1 MRIEVLGGLRVVG
14 EDDEIAIG
22 GRLPRLTLAALAS
35 QAGHPLSVDRLIDH
49 VWADRPPKTA
59 RNSLQIAVHR
69 LRRALGEGA
78 IEHRDN
84 GYLLRVDE
92 DQVDALR
99 FERLAAEGSRRHS
112 AGDFESAAAHFVE
125 ALGLWSGLPYAGF
138 DEELLVR
145 EASRLSELRL
155 VTLDRAYDVAL
166 RLGRHAEVAAQLPA
180 QVAAQPL
187 HEGLRAHLM
196 LALYRCGRQAEAL
209 EVFRDGRELL
219 VEELGLEPGSQL
231 RQLESAILQGS
242 PELDW
247 MPPTMLPPTRPAPAE
262 LPPSNPGFTGR
273 DAELAVLAGVFAGTG
288 PRLVCISGAGGVGKS
303 ALAVQ
308 SARRAAQDFPDGQLY
323 VDLLGATPALAPLE
337 PIAVLNRFVRALGE
351 QPAASAD
358 EAAATYRTLTAARQV
373 LVVLDNAASA
383 AQVRPLLPG
392 GDRCAVV
399 ATSRTPITTLDGAR
413 QLRLDELPAAE
424 SMALLVRMAEP
435 GRLDIEPAAA
445 AEVIELC
452 GRWPLALRIVGA
464 RLAADPDLRVEEL
477 AEQLRNDQQRLDV
490 LEYGDLAV
498 RTSVEM
504 SVAALAGDD
513 ARRLFLDLST
523 LGLPDLPFPA
533 AAAVLGDAPRARR
546 ALEQLAAQQLV
557 VRRGNRFAQHD
568 LVRLLGRELASEEA
582 ATRAATRV
590 GHYYLAS
597 ARAALAQVYTR
608 PETYLGRGLP
618 AAAHLVAGETFAD
631 SAEAMT
637 WIAAE
642 HVNHARVVELVLKSA
657 EQGPEVAVALVNA
670 LDRPL
675 TRGAWFEDLVRS
687 SELGV
692 AAARRTANLAWIAA
706 AHANA
711 ALALQRAGFPQDSR
725 VMDHLAAALDSAAE
739 SGDLESV
746 ARCRNVRGVAL
757 LGQDDAQGARDELEA
772 ARAVL
777 AERWAE
783 APTPLRWAILLNRGI
798 ATAQLGDYAGA
809 LADFEAAQPLAD
821 DFGDLAVQATLTY
834 SLGKTRLRLG
844 EYAAADAHLTEA
856 IGLSQQTG
864 DRLAEATGLWTLG
877 ELCRETGDV
886 DRGQEVRRRSLGL
899 LNETG
904 AVTDQEMAAVLAD
917 PNADPPRALA
927 SI

>member
-1 MRIEVLGGLRVVG
+1 MRIEVLGGLRVVD
-14 EDDEIAIG
+14 EDDEITIG

-35 QAGHPLSVDRLIDH
+35 QAGRALSVDRLIDH
-49 VWADRPPKTA
+49 VWAERPPKTA

-84 GYLLRVDE
+84 GYVLRVDD

-99 FERLAAEGSRRHS
+99 FERLAAEGSQLHS

-145 EASRLSELRL
+145 EASRLTELRL

-166 RLGRHAEVAAQLPA
+166 RLGRHAEVAAQLPDH
-180 QVAAQPL
+180 VAAQPL

-219 VEELGLEPGSQL
+219 VEELGLEPGPQL
-231 RQLESAILQGS
+231 RQLESAILQAS
-242 PELDW
+242 PELEW
-247 MPPTMLPPTRPAPAE
+247 MPPTMLPARPAPAE
-262 LPPSNPGFTGR
+262 LPAANPGFTGR
-273 DAELAVLAGVFAGTG
+273 DAELAMLADLFAGAG
-288 PRLVCISGAGGVGKS
+288 PRLICISGAGGVGKS

-308 SARRAAQDFPDGQLY
+308 AAQHVAKDFPDGQLY
-323 VDLLGATPALAPLE
+323 VDLLGATPALSPLE

-358 EAAATYRTLTAARQV
+358 EAAATYRTLTAARRV

-399 ATSRTPITTLDGAR
+399 VTSRTPITTLDGAR

-424 SMALLVRMAEP
+424 SMELLVRMAEP

-477 AEQLRNDQQRLDV
+477 AERLRNDQQRLDV

-513 ARRLFLDLST
+513 ARTLFLDLST

-557 VRRGNRFAQHD
+557 VRHGNRFAQHD
-568 LVRLLGRELASEEA
+568 LVRLLGRELAGEEA

-618 AAAHLVAGETFAD
+618 AAEHVVAGETFAD
-631 SAEAMT
+631 SGEAMT

-642 HVNHARVVELVLKSA
+642 HVNHARVVELVLESA

-692 AAARRTANLAWIAA
+692 EAARRTADPAWMAA

-711 ALALQRAGFPQDSR
+711 ALALQRAGFPQDPR

-777 AERWAE
+777 AERWSD

-809 LADFEAAQPLAD
+809 LADFEAAQPMAD
-821 DFGDLAVQATLTY
+821 DLGDLAVQATLTY

-856 IGLSQQTG
+856 IGLSQKTG

-877 ELCRETGDV
+877 ELCRETGDT
-886 DRGQEVRRRSLGL
+886 DRAQEVRRRSLGL